1 MPDGLFWPFGSE
13 GPLVP
18 FGPSCPIETLR
29 ALGTFGP
36 LYAVRPDKDP
46 AGLRDLWSLKSLMAI
61 LRPCGSYGPLV
72 LRGLSAP
79 LPCGPQGPMALR
91 NRGPVALK
99 HKGPVALKHIGPA
112 ALGCT
117 FLRPDTPGGCLTA
130 SLWAWR
136 PNGRQAHKDAVRH
149 PPGVSDLR
157 NVQQHHSSS
166 NGIFNFMVVFA
177 PNRIGIEFYFLWI
190 DFTL

>member
-18 FGPSCPIETLR
+18 FGPSCPIETLG

-117 FLRPDTPGGCLTA
+117 FLRPDTP
-130 SLWAWR
+130 
-136 PNGRQAHKDAVRH
+136 NGRQAHKDAVRH